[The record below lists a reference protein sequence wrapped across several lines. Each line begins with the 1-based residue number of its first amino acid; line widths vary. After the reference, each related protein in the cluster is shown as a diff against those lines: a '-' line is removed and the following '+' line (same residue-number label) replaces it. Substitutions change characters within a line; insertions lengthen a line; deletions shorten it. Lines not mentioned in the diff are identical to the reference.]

1 MEDGELVDKRAP
13 RTVRGQMRILEAVA
27 AALIIFVVFSAATFL
42 NRSSDVR
49 ALQER
54 GDLDRLG
61 YNMLSGMVESGIIE
75 ETVEN
80 SGSTVELQVFV
91 QRSLPMATFFNLT
104 IVRIAVNNQ
113 TGWVDQVP
121 KVSLSN
127 APYSA
132 FSKSL
137 EVSSTPTVYTS
148 KGGNTY
154 FITLVLTRAGE
165 S

>member
-1 MEDGELVDKRAP
+1 LEDGELVGKRAP
-13 RTVRGQMRILEAVA
+13 RTLCGQMRILEAVA

-42 NRSSDVR
+42 NRSSDVKT
-49 ALQER
+49 LQER

-61 YNMLSGMVESGIIE
+61 YNMLSRMIESGIIE

-104 IVRIAVNNQ
+104 IVQMEGNDQLDWVNATKIASV
-113 TGWVDQVP
+113 
-121 KVSLSN
+121 SN

-154 FITLVLTRAGE
+154 FITLVLARAGE